1 MAGVGCPQHRLTT
14 VLTGRTTFCPALRIC
29 FETSFSYGDGR
40 PPNNFV
46 PSSSVPEPPVSWKRE
61 KEKKSPNYSPT
72 NPFIFLERTNF
83 RMERTQP
90 SPPSLFFSIQLLIL
104 RTSSAHAKR
113 VYSSCYTHHRHRRR
127 GWFQSG
133 GARFFSATG
142 RRCTHGCVPCGG
154 RRSCDTFVTLYA
166 PRSSRERSSGLSGLM

>member
-40 PPNNFV
+40 PPNNFA

-61 KEKKSPNYSPT
+61 REKKSPNYSPT

-90 SPPSLFFSIQLLIL
+90 SPPSLFFSVQLLIL

-113 VYSSCYTHHRHRRR
+113 VYSSCTPTTVTVVEVGFRV
-127 GWFQSG
+127 
-133 GARFFSATG
+133 RFFSATG